1 MLGEI
6 FNAYLIM
13 LYSIFAI
20 IAAIAIYIALFYV
33 TCRFFI
39 WLIKF
44 TFEREFIYLKSFI
57 ERLFSKSPQ

>member
-6 FNAYLIM
+6 FNAYLM
-13 LYSIFAI
+13 VLYSVFAL
-20 IAAIAIYIALFYV
+20 IAVIAIYIAVFYA

-44 TFEREFIYLKSFI
+44 TFEREFIYLKSFV
-57 ERLFSKSPQ
+57 ERLFSKSSQ

>member
-6 FNAYLIM
+6 IEAFSIM
-13 LYSIFAI
+13 FCSIFTGI
-20 IAAIAIYIALFYV
+20 LLLAIYVGIFYG

-44 TFEREFIYLKSFI
+44 TFERELIYLKSFV
-57 ERLFSKSPQ
+57 ERLFSKSSQ